1 MSDKTSKENSSQNSS
16 DDRFDVAIM
25 MGSKSDLP
33 TVKPAADI
41 LRKLGVKVTMRVLSA
56 HRTPEQAAAFV
67 RQASAS
73 GTQVFICAAGLAQR
87 VQAEREAR
95 RAKVLESDAEVRG
108 L

>member
-1 MSDKTSKENSSQNSS
+1 MSDKTSNEYCSQNSS

-25 MGSKSDLP
+25 RGSKSDLP

-67 RQASAS
+67 RQAIARGRISHTARSNKSCRSVAS
-73 GTQVFICAAGLAQR
+73 SLIV
-87 VQAEREAR
+87 E
-95 RAKVLESDAEVRG
+95 
-108 L
+108 